1 MTMSVLMVPTLAPG
15 AARSAAFGDL
25 ARALDGVLSELPSA
39 PTLVILSTG
48 SEPLVE
54 DVNALALPDRTIPVA
69 GAPELVAAVVER
81 GQVPRV
87 TAASL
92 GGRAAGLAA
101 TVHGARPDAR
111 FIGVTIAGLA
121 DPAALEGAIAALR
134 GALDLTAD
142 ALLVVPGDLG
152 PAPEAA
158 LERLRGALRT
168 HDLGALAALAADHPA
183 LAGVLAPIRLALA
196 IAQARGQRFEV
207 HAEVVV
213 EDVLRIVGTA
223 G

>member
-15 AARSAAFGDL
+15 AARSVVFGDL
-25 ARALDGVLSELPSA
+25 ARALDGVLSELPAA

-87 TAASL
+87 TAGSL
-92 GGRAAGLAA
+92 GGRPAALAA
-101 TVHGARPDAR
+101 TVHGARQDAR

-121 DPAALEGAIAALR
+121 DPAALEGAIVALR
-134 GALDLTAD
+134 GALDSTAD
-142 ALLVVPGDLG
+142 ALLVVPGDVG

-158 LERLRGALRT
+158 VERLRGALRT
-168 HDLGALAALAADHPA
+168 HDLGALAALAAHHPDR
-183 LAGVLAPIRLALA
+183 AGVLAPIRLALA

-207 HAEVVV
+207 HAEVLV
-213 EDVLRIVGTA
+213 EDVLRVVGTA